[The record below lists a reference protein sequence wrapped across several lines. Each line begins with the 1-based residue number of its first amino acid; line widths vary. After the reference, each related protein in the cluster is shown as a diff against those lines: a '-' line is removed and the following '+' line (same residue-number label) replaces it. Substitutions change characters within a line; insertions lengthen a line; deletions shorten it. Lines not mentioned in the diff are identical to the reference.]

1 MSTPRSF
8 GRRGPAP
15 SEGSGPS
22 GTPVDASA
30 LPQVEIESLDQ
41 DGRGIARLDGKT
53 LFVDGALP
61 GERVR
66 VSSYLR
72 KPTYEFATTVA
83 IERTSAERIEPRCAH
98 FGVCGGCAMQH
109 VQPRAQVAAKQR
121 VLEDNL
127 LHIANLRAGM
137 MLSPIHGPTWHYRY
151 RARLSVRLVVKKGG
165 VLVGFH
171 EKRSSFI
178 ADMRE
183 CHVLAPVVADL
194 LVPLRMLVASLSIA
208 DRMPQIEVAVTDP
221 RSRAVGAAP
230 LPHCA
235 LVFRN
240 LAPLSAQDEAL
251 MRAFADTHRVQVFL
265 QPKGPDTAFP
275 LHPAQP
281 ALLEYRLPEFGVG
294 LRFSPTEFTQVNH
307 AINEVLVRRA
317 IGLLD
322 PRPGERIADFFCG
335 LGNFSL
341 PIASRGADVVGVEG
355 AKSLVARATDNAALN
370 GLSSRTRFEAGDLFK
385 ADADTLHRLGRFD
398 KWLVDPP
405 RDGALAL
412 IKAIGEPA
420 SDGTVVQPPSRIVY
434 VSCNPATLARDAGLL
449 VHTRGYVLRAAGVV
463 NMFPHT
469 GHVESVAWFEH
480 DPGRTAQ
487 ATAGAPVPAATEAMF
502 PGPSSP

>member
-1 MSTPRSF
+1 MSTPRTF

-15 SEGSGPS
+15 SGA
-22 GTPVDASA
+22 PVDPST
-30 LPQVEIESLDQ
+30 LPLVEIESLDQ
-41 DGRGIARLDGKT
+41 DGRGIARIDGKT

-66 VSSYLR
+66 IASYMR
-72 KPTYEFATTVA
+72 KPTYEFAEAVA
-83 IERTSAERIEPRCAH
+83 IERTSPERIEPRCAH

-127 LHIANLRAGM
+127 MHIAKLRAGM

-178 ADMRE
+178 ADMKE

-194 LVPLRMLVASLSIA
+194 LVPLRALVEALSIA

-240 LAPLSAQDEAL
+240 LAPLTVEDEAL

-265 QPKGPDTAFP
+265 QPKGPETAFP
-275 LHPAQP
+275 LHPAEP

-294 LRFSPTEFTQVNH
+294 LQFSPTEFTQVNH

-341 PIASRGADVVGVEG
+341 PIASQGADVVGVEG
-355 AKSLVARATDNAALN
+355 AKSLVARAASNAERN

-385 ADADTLHRLGRFD
+385 ADADTLARLGRFD

-412 IKAIGEPA
+412 IKAIGEPTA
-420 SDGTVVQPPSRIVY
+420 SGEVVPPPARIVY

-449 VHTRGYVLRAAGVV
+449 VHTKGYVLRAAGVV

-480 DPGRTAQ
+480 DPTA
-487 ATAGAPVPAATEAMF
+487 APSAVLPELL
-502 PGPSSP
+502 PPE

>member
-1 MSTPRSF
+1 MSTPRTF

-15 SEGSGPS
+15 SGA
-22 GTPVDASA
+22 PVDPST
-30 LPQVEIESLDQ
+30 LPLVEIESLDQ
-41 DGRGIARLDGKT
+41 DGRGIARIDGKT

-66 VSSYLR
+66 IASYMR
-72 KPTYEFATTVA
+72 KPTYEFAEAVA
-83 IERTSAERIEPRCAH
+83 IERTSPERIEPRCAH

-127 LHIANLRAGM
+127 MHIAKLRAGM

-194 LVPLRMLVASLSIA
+194 LVPLRALVEALSIA

-240 LAPLSAQDEAL
+240 LAPLTVEDEAL

-265 QPKGPDTAFP
+265 QPKGPETAFP
-275 LHPAQP
+275 LHPAEP

-294 LRFSPTEFTQVNH
+294 LQFSPTEFTQVNH

-341 PIASRGADVVGVEG
+341 PIASQGADVVGVEG
-355 AKSLVARATDNAALN
+355 AKSLVARAASNAERN

-385 ADADTLHRLGRFD
+385 ADADTLARLGRFD

-412 IKAIGEPA
+412 IKAIGEPTA
-420 SDGTVVQPPSRIVY
+420 SGEVVPPPARIVY

-449 VHTRGYVLRAAGVV
+449 VHTKGYVLRAAGVV

-480 DPGRTAQ
+480 DPTA
-487 ATAGAPVPAATEAMF
+487 APSAVLPELL
-502 PGPSSP
+502 PPE

>member
-1 MSTPRSF
+1 MSTARSF

-15 SEGSGPS
+15 S
-22 GTPVDASA
+22 DAPGAGIDTST
-30 LPQVEIESLDQ
+30 LPRVEIESLDQ

-66 VSSYLR
+66 ISSYLR
-72 KPTYEFATTVA
+72 KPTYEFAQAVA
-83 IERTSAERIEPRCAH
+83 IERVSAERITPRCPH

-121 VLEDNL
+121 VLEDAL
-127 LHIANLRAGM
+127 MHIAKLRPGM

-151 RARLSVRLVVKKGG
+151 RARLSVRLVAKKGG

-194 LVPLRMLVASLSIA
+194 LVPLRTLVEALSIA

-221 RSRAVGAAP
+221 RTRAVGAAP

-240 LAPLSAQDEAL
+240 LAPLTPDDEAL
-251 MRAFADTHRVQVFL
+251 MRAFADTHRVQIFL

-275 LHPAQP
+275 LHPQEP

-294 LRFSPTEFTQVNH
+294 LQFSPTEFTQVNH

-317 IGLLD
+317 IGLLA
-322 PRPGERIADFFCG
+322 PRAGERIADFFCG

-341 PIASRGADVVGVEG
+341 PIASQGADVVGIEG
-355 AKSLVARATDNAALN
+355 AKSLVARAASNAARN
-370 GLSSRTRFEAGDLFK
+370 GLSARTRFEAGDLFK
-385 ADADTLHRLGRFD
+385 ADADTLAALGRFD

-412 IKAIGEPA
+412 IKAIGEPTA
-420 SDGTVVQPPSRIVY
+420 AGVVMPPPSRIVY

-449 VHTRGYVLRAAGVV
+449 VHTKGYVLRAAGVV

-480 DPGRTAQ
+480 DPDRPAQ
-487 ATAGAPVPAATEAMF
+487 ATDDAPIAGPVDTGF
-502 PGPSSP
+502 P

>member
-1 MSTPRSF
+1 MSTPRTF

-15 SEGSGPS
+15 SGA
-22 GTPVDASA
+22 PVDPST
-30 LPQVEIESLDQ
+30 LPLVEIESLDQ

-66 VSSYLR
+66 IASYMR
-72 KPTYEFATTVA
+72 KPTYEFAEAVA
-83 IERTSAERIEPRCAH
+83 IERTSPERIEPRCAH

-127 LHIANLRAGM
+127 MHIAKLRAGM

-194 LVPLRMLVASLSIA
+194 LVPLRALVEALSIA

-240 LAPLSAQDEAL
+240 LAPLTVEDEAL

-265 QPKGPDTAFP
+265 QPKGPETAFP
-275 LHPAQP
+275 LHPAEP

-294 LRFSPTEFTQVNH
+294 LQFSPTEFTQVNH

-341 PIASRGADVVGVEG
+341 PIASQGADVVGVEG
-355 AKSLVARATDNAALN
+355 AKSLVARAASNAERN
-370 GLSSRTRFEAGDLFK
+370 DLSSRTRFEAGDLFK
-385 ADADTLHRLGRFD
+385 ADADTLARLGRFD

-412 IKAIGEPA
+412 IKAIGEPTA
-420 SDGTVVQPPSRIVY
+420 SGVVVPPPSRIVY
-434 VSCNPATLARDAGLL
+434 VSCNPATLARDADVL
-449 VHTRGYVLRAAGVV
+449 VNQAGYHLRSAGAI

-469 GHVESVAWFEH
+469 SHIESIAVVERK
-480 DPGRTAQ
+480 D
-487 ATAGAPVPAATEAMF
+487 
-502 PGPSSP
+502 